1 MFCDLREWGDFVD
14 VYDKLK
20 ILTDAAKYDAACTSS
35 GVDRNAA
42 PGGIGNATACGICH
56 TFAADGRCISLLKVL
71 FTNACM
77 YDCKYCVNR
86 RSNDTPRAA
95 FTPEELADLTIE
107 FYRRNYIEGLFVSSG
122 VVKNPDYTCELLI
135 KCLRI
140 LREKYK
146 FSGYIHTKM
155 IPGASPDLIEQLGL
169 LADRTSVNIELPSQN
184 SLSILAPDKSKK
196 SILAPMSYVTQRIE
210 QNSTE
215 IVKYRN
221 TPKFSPAGQATQMII
236 GATPDSDY
244 QILSLTQSLYKHY
257 GLRRVFF
264 SAYMP
269 VVENKFL
276 PALDVRPPLL
286 REHRLYQADFLLRQY
301 GFTANE
307 ILCEDEQNLNLYVDP
322 KCQWAL
328 RHLDQ
333 FPVEINKAN
342 YNELLKIP
350 GIGPTS
356 AKRIMISRS
365 EGQLDFPDLKKLGV
379 VLKRA
384 KFFCICKG
392 KRFPGLQFSHSD
404 VLFALMSPAE
414 MALYR
419 QDFGNEIP
427 NQLSFLQ

>member
-1 MFCDLREWGDFVD
+1 MD

-35 GVDRNAA
+35 GVDRGAA

-86 RSNDTPRAA
+86 HSNDTPRAA

-122 VVKNPDYTCELLI
+122 VVKSPDYTCELLI
-135 KCLRI
+135 KCLII
-140 LREKYK
+140 LREDYK

-155 IPGASPDLIEQLGL
+155 IPGASPELIEELGL
-169 LADRTSVNIELPSQN
+169 LADRTSVNIELPSQE
-184 SLSILAPDKSKK
+184 SLSILAPDKTKK

-215 IVKYRN
+215 IVKYHN
-221 TPKFSPAGQATQMII
+221 APKFSPAGQATQMII

-276 PALDVRPPLL
+276 PSLNVRPPLL

-307 ILCEDEQNLNLYVDP
+307 ILSEDEQNLNLYVDP

-328 RHLDQ
+328 CHLDK
-333 FPVEINKAN
+333 FPVEINSAS
-342 YNELLKIP
+342 YHELLKIP
-350 GIGPTS
+350 GIGPVS
-356 AKRIMISRS
+356 AKRIVISRS

-384 KFFCICKG
+384 KFFCICRG
-392 KRFPGLQFSHSD
+392 KAYPGLQFSHSD

-414 MALYR
+414 MAMYR
-419 QDFGNEIP
+419 RDFGNEVP
-427 NQLSFLQ
+427 DQMSLLG